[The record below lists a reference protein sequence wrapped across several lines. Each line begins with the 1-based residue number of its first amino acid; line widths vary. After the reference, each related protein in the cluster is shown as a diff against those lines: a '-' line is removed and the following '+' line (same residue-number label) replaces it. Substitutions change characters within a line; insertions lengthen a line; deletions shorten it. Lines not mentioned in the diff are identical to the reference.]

1 MNPPT
6 MAGWNLGLRFGLE
19 IAALAGIGAAAWR
32 FADGSWRWV
41 AVVAA
46 PLVAAVVWGVF
57 NVPGDPSR
65 SGAAPVQVP
74 GGVRLALELG
84 VLAAGSAGFLL
95 RGERLI
101 GVGLSVL
108 VVVHY
113 VASVRRLEWLLEV

>member
-1 MNPPT
+1 M
-6 MAGWNLGLRFGLE
+6 
-19 IAALAGIGAAAWR
+19 
-32 FADGSWRWV
+32 
-41 AVVAA
+41 
-46 PLVAAVVWGVF
+46 
-57 NVPGDPSR
+57 
-65 SGAAPVQVP
+65 QVP